1 MKKLIVYDLDGTLI
15 DTRRDITAGVNFV
28 LASLGRSPLADQE
41 IESYVGSGL
50 HDLMRKSLKTEN
62 QNEVEKGGKIFK
74 KYYEAHM
81 LDHSVLYPGAVEALE
96 YFKDRQQA
104 VLTNKPS
111 PFSENIVEGLAIGHF
126 MMAVLT
132 GGGGRPH
139 KPDPALF
146 EALMRQAGVGPS
158 DCLFVGDSAI
168 DFETGRRAGVETV
181 LLAHGFTP
189 RTELEALGPDWL
201 FDGFSD
207 FLSEVRIQK
216 W

>member
-15 DTRRDITAGVNFV
+15 DTRRDIAEGVNFV
-28 LASLGRSPLADQE
+28 LESLGRERLADQE

-50 HDLMRKSLKTEN
+50 HDLMRKSLKTTK
-62 QNEVEKGGKIFK
+62 QNEVEKGGRIFK
-74 KYYEAHM
+74 KYYEEHM
-81 LDHSVLYPGAVEALE
+81 LDHSVLYPGAADTLE
-96 YFKDRQQA
+96 YFKDRRQA

-111 PFSENIVEGLAIGHF
+111 PFSENIVSGLQIGHF

-146 EALMRQAGVGPS
+146 DELLHQAGVGPD

-168 DFETGRRAGVETV
+168 DFETGKRAGVETV

-189 RTELEALGPDWL
+189 RKELESLSPDWL
-201 FDGFSD
+201 FDGFHD
-207 FLSEVRIQK
+207 FLSEVKSQK